1 MSLSARQLNNNHTK
15 IMSKNTF
22 ISALPN
28 INNFEIIKNLDVG
41 KRYIIDP
48 KGLNVPISIDK
59 FTKIRELYTL
69 KVMRGE
75 DIRNIILDIQLNRG
89 GRFLLHSISM
99 IKGKFI
105 MKILDCERNEF
116 TFCDFEKDIL
126 RVYSENYSERMRL
139 NQKEKYNLKKSK
151 KCHGN
156 KKRPDGYQRE
166 YSKNYNR
173 ATYAFKKHNDIS
185 LILSFKEKYPDSD
198 AFADIIADYN
208 NKQNSQVET
217 SKKTATNINPNV
229 QQYIKRIIP
238 IFRNITDDTAFMDI
252 LHVFIKSGELKSH
265 VDTNEVEKMRNEF
278 SEMKKE
284 ISVMSDALALFA

>member
-1 MSLSARQLNNNHTK
+1 
-15 IMSKNTF
+15 MSKNTT
-22 ISALPN
+22 ISALPK
-28 INNFEIIKNLDVG
+28 ISNFEIIKNLDVD

-48 KGLNVPISIDK
+48 KGLNIPITIAK

-69 KVMRGE
+69 KVMSGE
-75 DIRNIILDIQLNRG
+75 DIRNIVLDIHLNRD

-99 IKGKFI
+99 AKGKFI
-105 MKILDCERNEF
+105 MEILDCEHNNY

-126 RVYSENYSERMRL
+126 RVYSKDYSERMRL
-139 NQKEKYNLKKSK
+139 NQKKKYNLKKSK
-151 KCHGN
+151 KCRRN
-156 KKRPDGYQRE
+156 KKRPDGYQQE
-166 YSKNYNR
+166 YNKDYGR
-173 ATYAFKKHNDIS
+173 AAYVFKRHNDIK

-198 AFADIIADYN
+198 AFADIIANYN
-208 NKQNSQVET
+208 SKQNSQVET
-217 SKKTATNINPNV
+217 SKKTVTNINPNV
-229 QQYIKRIIP
+229 QRYIKRIIP
-238 IFRNITDDTAFMDI
+238 IFRNITDDAAFMDI